1 MEEQPLALL
10 EELPLLEVLQLPLE
24 EGEVFQVNY
33 QQVEGPQVPILL
45 EEVTVLNLLKAP
57 LEPLAHLALVEE
69 VVVQT
74 IQALMGL
81 EDQLLELLVTVEV
94 VEL

>member
-1 MEEQPLALL
+1 
-10 EELPLLEVLQLPLE
+10 VL
-24 EGEVFQVNY
+24 QVNY

-45 EEVTVLNLLKAP
+45 EEVTVLNRLKAP